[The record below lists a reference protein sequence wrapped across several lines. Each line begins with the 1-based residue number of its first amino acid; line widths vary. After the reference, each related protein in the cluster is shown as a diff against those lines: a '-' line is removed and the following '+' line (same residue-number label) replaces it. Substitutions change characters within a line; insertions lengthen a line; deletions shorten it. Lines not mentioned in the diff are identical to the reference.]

1 MAQLYGRTFSKS
13 EMMQRVGDISQIA
26 GATSCELKSGR
37 AAGVPAIDVK
47 TGSGLRFT
55 VLPGRGMDIAWAD
68 YKGMALSFISKAG
81 VSSANFFEEP
91 GLGFLRNFTCGLLT
105 TCGLTYMG
113 APCVDEG
120 KPLGLHGR
128 ISNTPAEDV
137 SVSQDWEADEFTI
150 RIRGKVRESAM
161 FGENLVLTREIVTR
175 LGESTLQIHDRI
187 ENCGF
192 ESQPLM
198 LFYHCNF
205 GYPLVDRDTKLVGS
219 VTTVRGRDA
228 RATDGLP
235 RYNSFEEPTH
245 GFTEQVF
252 YHDLQ
257 PDAEG
262 AVWLGLLNP
271 NLGCNGLGAYVKC
284 MKDQA
289 THFGEWKQ
297 MGQGDYVVGLEPCTW
312 YPEGRAE
319 ARRRGEL
326 KQIEPGEV
334 KSFDLEIGVI
344 EGASEQDGLLTS
356 Q

>member
-1 MAQLYGRTFSKS
+1 MAQLYGRVFSKLDI
-13 EMMQRVGDISQIA
+13 MRRVGDISQIA

-37 AAGVPAIDVK
+37 ATGVPAIDVK
-47 TGSGLRFT
+47 TGSGFRFT
-55 VLPGRGMDIAWAD
+55 ILPGRGMDLAWAD

-120 KPLGLHGR
+120 KALGLHGR

-137 SVSQDWEADEFTI
+137 SVLQGWEEDEFTI

-161 FGENLVLTREIVTR
+161 FGENLVLTRELVTR
-175 LGESTLQIHDRI
+175 LGDSKLQIHDRI

-192 ESQPLM
+192 DAQPFM
-198 LFYHCNF
+198 LFYHFNF
-205 GYPLVDRDTKLVGS
+205 GYPLVDRDTKLMGS
-219 VTTVRGRDA
+219 LTKVRGRDA
-228 RATDGLP
+228 RAEEGLAH
-235 RYNSFEEPTH
+235 YSLFEEPTH

-271 NLGCNGLGAYVKC
+271 NLGPNGLGVYVKSR
-284 MKDQA
+284 KDQA

-297 MGQGDYVVGLEPCTW
+297 MGEGDYVVGLEPSTW

-326 KQIEPGEV
+326 KQIEPGEI
-334 KSFDLEIGVI
+334 KQFDLEVGVV
-344 EGASEQDGLLTS
+344 EGESELGGLLTS
-356 Q
+356 P